1 MKPNHQVRPE
11 RSERVSRPLALGAL
25 GLVVVILAAFWWL
38 NRRGAPGIETTVEGL
53 VATIRGWGR
62 WGVLGSIGLMILHS
76 FVPFPAEILAIA
88 NGLVYGPIQGAAVT
102 WSGAMLGAS
111 AAYAV
116 GRRFGESFVSR
127 LLTPLQSR
135 MLADWAEDQGA
146 GALLIGRLLPVVAFN
161 LVNYAAALTGIRWWT
176 FLWTTAVGILP
187 MTVLTAVLGDHML
200 TVSPWVWIAALAF
213 SGAAYLAV
221 RVIRRHANKKTS

>member
-1 MKPNHQVRPE
+1 MKPDHQVRPE
-11 RSERVSRPLALGAL
+11 PSRPVSRLLALGVL
-25 GLVVVILAAFWWL
+25 GLVVVIFAASWWL
-38 NRRGAPGIETTVEGL
+38 NRRGAPGFETTVEGL
-53 VATIRGWGR
+53 VSTIRGWGK

-88 NGLVYGPIQGAAVT
+88 NGMVYGPIQGVAVT

-111 AAYAV
+111 AAFGV

-127 LLTPLQSR
+127 FLTPLQSR
-135 MLADWAEDQGA
+135 MLADWAEEQGA

-161 LVNYAAALTGIRWWT
+161 LINFAAALTGIRWWT

-187 MTVLTAVLGDHML
+187 MTVLTAVLGDRML
-200 TVSPWVWIAALAF
+200 TVSPWVWIAALAV

-221 RVIRRHANKKTS
+221 RAIRSHASKKTS